1 MKKIKFLGT
10 AGARFVVAK
19 QLRASGGLWIEWEGT
34 NLMVDPG
41 PGTLVKCF
49 SSKPRLDPAK
59 IDAII
64 LTHRH
69 IDHSTDINVMIEA
82 MTEGG
87 FKKRGTVFVPQD
99 AIEEDPVILKY
110 IRNHAE
116 KIEILKEGNE
126 YKAGNIVFNTP
137 IKHIHDVET
146 YGLNFKDKKK
156 VILSIMSDTL
166 YFKDLEKFYP
176 GEILIINVVRYEEK
190 KKIKHLSIDDV
201 EKIIIK
207 NKPGITIL
215 THFGMTMLK
224 ANPYKVAK
232 HLEEKLKMKVIAAY
246 DGMSYII
253 EE

>member
-34 NLMVDPG
+34 NIVVDPG

-49 SSKPRLDPAK
+49 SSRPRLDPAK

-69 IDHSTDINVMIEA
+69 IDHSTDINIMIEA

-87 FKKRGTVFVPQD
+87 FKKRGTVFVPRD
-99 AIEEDPVILKY
+99 ALEEDPVILKY
-110 IRNHAE
+110 IRNYVE
-116 KIEILKEGNE
+116 KIELLKKGKKYKVGNL
-126 YKAGNIVFNTP
+126 VFNTP
-137 IKHIHDVET
+137 VEHIHGVEA
-146 YGLNFKDKKK
+146 YGLNFEEKNK
-156 VILSIMSDTL
+156 VLLSLITDTL
-166 YFKDLEKFYP
+166 YFDNLEKFYP
-176 GEILIINVVRYEEK
+176 GEILVINVVRYEEK
-190 KKIKHLSIDDV
+190 KKIKHLSVDDV
-201 EKIIIK
+201 EKIII
-207 NKPGITIL
+207 NRKPKITIL
-215 THFGMTMLK
+215 THFGMSMLK

-232 HLEEKLKMKVIAAY
+232 HLEEKLKTRVIAAY
-246 DGMSYII
+246 DGMNLVI